1 MSPADL
7 PWFTSVLNITADLRQ
22 ELIALG
28 MKAEYTALSGHSQL
42 VVNGTVVVRKD
53 NATGRFDVEGPLCQ
67 DFYAVRSTICR
78 QYVTI

>member
-1 MSPADL
+1 
-7 PWFTSVLNITADLRQ
+7 
-22 ELIALG
+22 